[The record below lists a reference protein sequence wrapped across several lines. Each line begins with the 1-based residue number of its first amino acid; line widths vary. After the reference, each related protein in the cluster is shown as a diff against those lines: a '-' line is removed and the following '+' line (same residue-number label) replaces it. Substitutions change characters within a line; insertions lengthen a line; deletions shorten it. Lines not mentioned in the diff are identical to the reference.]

1 MTALAKTSFI
11 ALVLSLGFVFGLVV
25 SGRISS
31 TQPASAAEPIVQQP
45 QAIPRATAAAAVAGL
60 PDLSPIAER
69 AIQGSVNISST
80 QTYRQRNDPWMAF
93 LFGQD
98 PYGYTTQQAQ
108 SLGSGVIVSTDGYIL
123 TNSHVVGDVSAQIR
137 VTLPDNRELPAKI
150 IGIDKISDL
159 AVVKVEAKGLTPLVW
174 GDSSKLRVAEWVLAV
189 GNPFAFSQTVTL
201 GIVSAVNRHNP
212 QLATYN
218 DMIQTD
224 AAINPGNSG
233 GALVD
238 AHGDLIGI
246 NTMIYSETGGYQGIG
261 FAIPSN
267 LAQKIM
273 DELIKNGEVVHGSIG
288 LGQLATVDP
297 ERAERAGYGRLRG
310 VLINDL
316 YQGTSA
322 DRAGIQPGDIVTKF
336 NGTDIT
342 DSSQLQGLIAN
353 SPVGSTVKIEVR
365 RETKTLTVDV
375 QVQKLV
381 PTVRR
386 GRGEP

>member
-1 MTALAKTSFI
+1 MTALAKATFLT
-11 ALVLSLGFVFGLVV
+11 LVLSLGVVFGLVV
-25 SGRISS
+25 SGRISG
-31 TQPASAAEPIVQQP
+31 TQPATADPIVQQP
-45 QAIPRATAAAAVAGL
+45 QALPRAAGASAMAGL
-60 PDLSPIAER
+60 PDLSPVAER

-80 QTYRQRNDPWMAF
+80 QIYRQRNDPWMAF

-108 SLGSGVIVSTDGYIL
+108 SLGSGVIVSPDGYIL

-150 IGIDKISDL
+150 VGIDKISDL
-159 AVVKVEAKGLTPLVW
+159 AVVKVDAKGLTPLVW

-233 GALVD
+233 GALVN
-238 AHGDLIGI
+238 ARGELIGI

-273 DELIKNGEVVHGSIG
+273 DELIKSGEVIHGSIG
-288 LGQLATVDP
+288 LGQLSTVDP
-297 ERAERAGYGRLRG
+297 TRAEAAGYGRLHG

-322 DRAGIQPGDIVTKF
+322 DRAGIQPGDIVTQF
-336 NGTDIT
+336 NGVDIT
-342 DSSQLQGLIAN
+342 DSAQLQGLIAN

-365 RETKTLTVDV
+365 REDKTLSMSA

-381 PTVRR
+381 PMPRR
-386 GRGEP
+386 GRGGD